1 MVEFLLSCGADE
13 NISDSYGR
21 RPRDCK
27 LVRGIFNWFFFEF
40 FPLIYNFQD
49 LFVSECDSR
58 LSVDWLSLP
67 LLDPGSKEVSSR
79 IQFKY
84 ARDLF
89 SAPVTFPLFFWI
101 KNCSYN
107 IIFQGT
113 FTNQAVKGMASI
125 ERMPNELDAYKEW
138 YSSYAF
144 VPRWFR
150 RFNESWWKWIPG
162 KPSKNL

>member
-1 MVEFLLSCGADE
+1 MRFSAVRRLAVTTSIRSGVE
-13 NISDSYGR
+13 
-21 RPRDCK
+21 
-27 LVRGIFNWFFFEF
+27 RGELKNSI
-40 FPLIYNFQD
+40 
-49 LFVSECDSR
+49 
-58 LSVDWLSLP
+58 
-67 LLDPGSKEVSSR
+67 
-79 IQFKY
+79 Y